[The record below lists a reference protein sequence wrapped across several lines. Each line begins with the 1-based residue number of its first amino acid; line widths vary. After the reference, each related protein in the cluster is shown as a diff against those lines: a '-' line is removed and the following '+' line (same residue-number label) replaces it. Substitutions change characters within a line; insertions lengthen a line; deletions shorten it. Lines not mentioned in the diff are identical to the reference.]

1 MKLNLPN
8 TTSGVLLEI
17 KRLSNKKELL
27 ETIFSL
33 TKFSNVKI
41 LFTANDQPVIL
52 DADMLPFHLPTE
64 LFNLLEDSIDQYDK
78 DLETLKFHLKNI

>member
-27 ETIFSL
+27 ETIFRY

>member
-1 MKLNLPN
+1 MNLNLPR
-8 TTSGVLLEI
+8 TESGVLLEI
-17 KRLSNKKELL
+17 KRLSNKKEIL
-27 ETIFSL
+27 ETIFNF

-64 LFNLLEDSIDQYDK
+64 VFNLLEDSIDQYDK
-78 DLETLKFHLKNI
+78 DLMTLKFHLKNL

>member
-1 MKLNLPN
+1 MKLNLPS
-8 TTSGVLLEI
+8 TSSGVLLEI
-17 KRLSNKKELL
+17 KRLSNKKENL

>member
-1 MKLNLPN
+1 MNLNLPS
-8 TTSGVLLEI
+8 TKSGVLLEI

-27 ETIFSL
+27 ETIFRY

-52 DADMLPFHLPTE
+52 DAEMLQFHLPT
-64 LFNLLEDSIDQYDK
+64 
-78 DLETLKFHLKNI
+78 

>member
-8 TTSGVLLEI
+8 TSSGVLLEI
-17 KRLSNKKELL
+17 KRLSNKKENL

>member
-1 MKLNLPN
+1 MNLNLPS
-8 TTSGVLLEI
+8 TQSGVLLEI
-17 KRLSNKKELL
+17 KRLSNKKENL
-27 ETIFSL
+27 EIIYKY

-52 DADMLPFHLPTE
+52 DAEMLPFHLPTE
-64 LFNLLEDSIDQYDK
+64 LFNLLEDSIDQYEK

>member
-8 TTSGVLLEI
+8 TSSGVLLEI

-27 ETIFSL
+27 ETIFRY

>member
-17 KRLSNKKELL
+17 KQLSYKKELL
-27 ETIFSL
+27 ITISRF

-64 LFNLLEDSIDQYDK
+64 IFNLLEDSIDQYDK

>member
-1 MKLNLPN
+1 MNLNLPS
-8 TTSGVLLEI
+8 TQSGVLLEI

-27 ETIFSL
+27 ETIFRY

-52 DADMLPFHLPTE
+52 DAEMLPFHLPTE
-64 LFNLLEDSIDQYDK
+64 LFNLLEDSIDQYEK

>member
-8 TTSGVLLEI
+8 TSSGVLLEI
-17 KRLSNKKELL
+17 KRLSNKKENL

-41 LFTANDQPVIL
+41 LFTANNQPVIL

>member
-8 TTSGVLLEI
+8 TSSGVLLEI
-17 KRLSNKKELL
+17 KRLSNKKENL

-52 DADMLPFHLPTE
+52 DSDLLPFHLPTE
-64 LFNLLEDSIDQYDK
+64 VFNLMEDAIEQYEK
-78 DLETLKFHLKNI
+78 DLMTLKFHLKNL